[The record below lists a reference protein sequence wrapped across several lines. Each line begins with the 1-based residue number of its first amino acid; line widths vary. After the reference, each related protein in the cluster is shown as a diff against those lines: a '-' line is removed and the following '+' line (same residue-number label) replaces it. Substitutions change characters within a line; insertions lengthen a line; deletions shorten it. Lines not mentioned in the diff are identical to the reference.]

1 MFDVL
6 GGRFRDIFAGIRGEV
21 RLTPA
26 AVETA
31 LREIRLALLEADVN
45 FKVVKAFVA
54 RVRDRAIDRAV
65 LDSLTP
71 AQQVLGIV
79 RDELLALFGKQPAGF
94 GVAVRRRR
102 VVLLVGLQGSGKTTT
117 AAKIAHWLRR
127 HGRRPLLVSVDIRRP
142 AAIEQLAVLG
152 RQAGLAVHDPQDRQ
166 SAEGRA
172 RSALEQ
178 ARADGSD
185 TVIVDTAGRL
195 HIDEEL
201 MSELEEISAAVDPTD
216 RLYVAD
222 AMTGQDAVKSAGEFH
237 RRAGVTGIVLTKM
250 DGDARGG
257 AALSVVAVVGVPIV
271 FSGSGERLEDLEPFR
286 PDRMV
291 SRMLGMGDILTLV
304 DRAEQAAA
312 EQQAQQ
318 VERRTLRDQFTLEDM
333 RQQMTVISRMGP
345 LDQLVGLIPGMGA
358 LGGGGAQVDPK
369 RLTRVAAVI
378 DSMTREERRKPGIMN
393 GSRRK
398 RVARGSGT
406 SVEEVNRLLKQFT
419 QMRRVLKNMQ
429 SGAGARGSQA
439 RRLRQR
445 LRIPGAL
452 AARSPW

>member
-6 GGRFRDIFAGIRGEV
+6 GGRFRDIFTGIRGEV

-31 LREIRLALLEADVN
+31 LREVRLALLEADVN

-71 AQQVLGIV
+71 AQQVVGIV

-94 GVAVRRRR
+94 GAADRRPR

-117 AAKIAHWLRR
+117 AAKIAHWLGRQS
-127 HGRRPLLVSVDIRRP
+127 RRPLLVSVDIRRP

-166 SAEGRA
+166 SAAARA
-172 RSALEQ
+172 RSAVEL
-178 ARADGSD
+178 ARADGFD

-195 HIDEEL
+195 HIDDEL
-201 MSELEEISAAVDPTD
+201 MSELEEISVAVDPTD

-304 DRAEQAAA
+304 DRAEHAAA

-318 VERRTLRDQFTLEDM
+318 AKRRTLRDQFTLEDM

-345 LDQLVGLIPGMGA
+345 LDQLVGLIPGMGS

>member
-1 MFDVL
+1 MFDAL
-6 GGRFRDIFAGIRGEV
+6 GNRFRDIFAGIRGEV
-21 RLTPA
+21 RLTPE

-45 FKVVKAFVA
+45 FKVVKAFVS

-65 LDSLTP
+65 LDSLSP
-71 AQQVLGIV
+71 AQQVVGIV
-79 RDELLALFGKQPAGF
+79 RDELLALFGKQQAGF
-94 GVAVRRRR
+94 GVAGRRPR
-102 VVLLVGLQGSGKTTT
+102 VVLLAGLQGSGKTTT

-127 HGRRPLLVSVDIRRP
+127 QGRRPLLVSVDIRRP

-152 RQAGLAVHDPQDRQ
+152 RQAELVVHDSEDRL
-166 SAEGRA
+166 SAAGRA
-172 RSALEQ
+172 RSAVEQ
-178 ARADGSD
+178 ARADGFD

-195 HIDEEL
+195 HVDDEL

-237 RRAGVTGIVLTKM
+237 RRAGITGIVLTKM

-271 FSGSGERLEDLEPFR
+271 FSGSGERLEDLELFR

-312 EQQAQQ
+312 EQQ
-318 VERRTLRDQFTLEDM
+318 VEQRTLRDQFTLEDM
-333 RQQMTVISRMGP
+333 RQQMTVIGRMGP
-345 LDQLVGLIPGMGA
+345 LDQLVGLIPGMSA
-358 LGGGGAQVDPK
+358 LGDGAQIDPR
-369 RLTRVAAVI
+369 RLTRVAAII
-378 DSMTREERRKPGIMN
+378 DSMTRAERRKPGIMN

-406 SVEEVNRLLKQFT
+406 SVEEVNRLLKQFA
-419 QMRRVLKNMQ
+419 QMRRVLKNVQ
-429 SGAGARGSQA
+429 SGAGARRSQA

-445 LRIPGAL
+445 LRLPGAL
-452 AARSPW
+452 TARQ

>member
-1 MFDVL
+1 MFDAL
-6 GGRFRDIFAGIRGEV
+6 GNRFRDIFAGIRGEV

-45 FKVVKAFVA
+45 FKVVKAFVS

-65 LDSLTP
+65 LDSLSPT
-71 AQQVLGIV
+71 QQVVGIV
-79 RDELLALFGKQPAGF
+79 RDELLALFGKQQAGF
-94 GVAVRRRR
+94 GVAGRSPR
-102 VVLLVGLQGSGKTTT
+102 VVLLAGLQGSGKTTT

-127 HGRRPLLVSVDIRRP
+127 QGRRPLLVSVDIRRP
-142 AAIEQLAVLG
+142 AAIEQLGVLG
-152 RQAGLAVHDPQDRQ
+152 RQAELAVHDPEDRQ
-166 SAEGRA
+166 SAAGRA
-172 RSALEQ
+172 RSAVEQ
-178 ARADGSD
+178 ARADGFD

-195 HIDEEL
+195 HVDDEL
-201 MSELEEISAAVDPTD
+201 MSELEEISAAVDPSD

-237 RRAGVTGIVLTKM
+237 RRAGITGIVLTKM

-271 FSGSGERLEDLEPFR
+271 FSGSGERLDDLELFR

-312 EQQAQQ
+312 EQQ
-318 VERRTLRDQFTLEDM
+318 VEQRTLRDQFTLDDM
-333 RQQMTVISRMGP
+333 RQQMTVIGRMGP
-345 LDQLVGLIPGMGA
+345 LDQLVGLIPGMSA
-358 LGGGGAQVDPK
+358 LGGGAQIDPR
-369 RLTRVAAVI
+369 RLTRAAAVI
-378 DSMTREERRKPGIMN
+378 DSMTRAERRKPGIMN

-406 SVEEVNRLLKQFT
+406 SVEEVNRLLKQFA
-419 QMRRVLKNMQ
+419 QMRRVLKNVQ

-445 LRIPGAL
+445 LRMPGPL
-452 AARSPW
+452 AARQ

>member
-1 MFDVL
+1 MFDAL
-6 GGRFRDIFAGIRGEV
+6 GSRFRDIFAGIRGEV

-45 FKVVKAFVA
+45 FKVVKAFVS
-54 RVRDRAIDRAV
+54 RVRDRAVDRAV

-71 AQQVLGIV
+71 AQQVVGIV
-79 RDELLALFGKQPAGF
+79 RDELLALFGKPQAGF
-94 GVAVRRRR
+94 GAAARRPR
-102 VVLLVGLQGSGKTTT
+102 VVLLAGLQGSGKTTT

-127 HGRRPLLVSVDIRRP
+127 QGQRPLLVSVDMRRP
-142 AAIEQLAVLG
+142 AAIEQLSLLA
-152 RQAGLAVHDPQDRQ
+152 RQADLAVHDPQERGP
-166 SAEGRA
+166 AAGRA
-172 RSALEQ
+172 HAAVEQ
-178 ARADGSD
+178 ARADGFD
-185 TVIVDTAGRL
+185 AVIVDTAGRL
-195 HIDEEL
+195 HIDDEL
-201 MSELEEISAAVDPTD
+201 MSELEEIAAAVDPTD

-237 RRAGVTGIVLTKM
+237 RRAGITGIVLTKM

-271 FSGSGERLEDLEPFR
+271 FSGSGERLDDLEPFR

-304 DRAEQAAA
+304 DRAEEVAA
-312 EQQAQQ
+312 EQQAQR
-318 VERRTLRDQFTLEDM
+318 VERRAPRDQFTLEDM
-333 RQQMTVISRMGP
+333 RQQMNVISRMGP
-345 LDQLVGLIPGMGA
+345 LDQLLGLVPGLGA
-358 LGGGGAQVDPK
+358 PAGGVQVDPG
-369 RLTRVAAVI
+369 RLTRVAAII
-378 DSMTREERRKPGIMN
+378 DSMTREERRKPGIIN

-406 SVEEVNRLLKQFT
+406 SVEEVNRLLKQFA
-419 QMRRVLKNMQ
+419 QMRRVLKNVQ

-439 RRLRQR
+439 RRLRKR

-452 AARSPW
+452 AARR

>member
-45 FKVVKAFVA
+45 FKVVKAFVS

-71 AQQVLGIV
+71 DQQVVGIV
-79 RDELLALFGKQPAGF
+79 RDELLALFGEQQTGL
-94 GVAVRRRR
+94 GVTARRPR
-102 VVLLVGLQGSGKTTT
+102 VLLLVGLQGSGKTTT

-127 HGRRPLLVSVDIRRP
+127 QGRRPLLVSVDIRRP

-152 RQAGLAVHDPQDRQ
+152 RQAELGVHDPDERQ
-166 SAEGRA
+166 SAADRA
-172 RSALEQ
+172 RAAVEQ
-178 ARADGSD
+178 ARAEGFD

-195 HIDEEL
+195 HIDDEL
-201 MSELEEISAAVDPTD
+201 MSELEEISEAVDPTD

-237 RRAGVTGIVLTKM
+237 RRAGITGIVLTKM

-271 FSGSGERLEDLEPFR
+271 FSGSGERLEDLELFR
-286 PDRMV
+286 PERMV

-304 DRAEQAAA
+304 DRAQQAAT
-312 EQQAQQ
+312 EQETRQ
-318 VERRTLRDQFTLEDM
+318 VERRALRDQFTLEDM
-333 RQQMTVISRMGP
+333 RQQMTVLNRMGP
-345 LDQLVGLIPGMGA
+345 LDQLVGLIPGMSA
-358 LGGGGAQVDPK
+358 LNGGGAEIDTK
-369 RLTRVAAVI
+369 RMTGVAAII
-378 DSMTREERRKPGIMN
+378 DSMTREERRKPGVMN

-419 QMRRVLKNMQ
+419 QMRRMLKNVR
-429 SGAGARGSQA
+429 SGAGARGSQS
-439 RRLRQR
+439 RRLRRQ
-445 LRIPGAL
+445 LQVPGAL
-452 AARSPW
+452 AARR

>member
-6 GGRFRDIFAGIRGEV
+6 GNRFRDIFAGIRGEV

-26 AVETA
+26 AVEAA

-45 FKVVKAFVA
+45 FKVVKAFVS
-54 RVRDRAIDRAV
+54 RVRDRAVDRAV

-71 AQQVLGIV
+71 DQQVVAIV
-79 RDELLALFGKQPAGF
+79 RDELVALFGKQQAGF
-94 GVAVRRRR
+94 AAAGRRQR
-102 VVLLVGLQGSGKTTT
+102 VVLLLGLQGSGKTTT
-117 AAKIAHWLRR
+117 AAKIAHWLSRQ
-127 HGRRPLLVSVDIRRP
+127 GRRALLVSVDIRRP
-142 AAIEQLAVLG
+142 AAIEQLSVLG
-152 RQAGLAVHDPQDRQ
+152 GQAGLAVHDPQDRE
-166 SAEGRA
+166 SAAGRA
-172 RSALEQ
+172 LSAVEL
-178 ARADGSD
+178 ARADGFD

-195 HIDEEL
+195 HIDDEL

-222 AMTGQDAVKSAGEFH
+222 AMTGQDAVRSAGEFH
-237 RRAGVTGIVLTKM
+237 RRAAVSGIVLTKM

-271 FSGSGERLEDLEPFR
+271 FSGSGERLEDLELFR

-312 EQQAQQ
+312 EQQAEQ
-318 VERRTLRDQFTLEDM
+318 VERRALPDQFTLEDM
-333 RQQMTVISRMGP
+333 RRQMTVIGRMGP
-345 LDQLVGLIPGMGA
+345 LDQVLGLIPGMGA
-358 LGGGGAQVDPK
+358 LGGGAQIDPK
-369 RLTRVAAVI
+369 GLTRVAAII
-378 DSMTREERRKPGIMN
+378 DSMTRDERRRPGLMN

-406 SVEEVNRLLKQFT
+406 SVQEVNRLLKQFA
-419 QMRRVLKNMQ
+419 QMRQLLKKVQ
-429 SGAGARGSQA
+429 SGAGGRRSQA

-445 LRIPGAL
+445 MRIPGAL
-452 AARSPW
+452 AP